1 MKVCNLILLL
11 LPLQLFAQL
20 SVAPVFS
27 SNMVL
32 QRNKPIHVWGKAK
45 PGEVIAV
52 SFVGKN
58 KSTICLKDSSWIIT
72 FPSLPANSHPIELVV
87 NSSTTKISF
96 SNILIG
102 DVWLCI
108 GQSNMEWPMQREKH
122 FAEEIQHANKPL
134 LRFLNPTYPGK
145 NIYGSTFTDS
155 VIHQLTPQTFYKG
168 TWQVSDSLSIKNM
181 SAVAY
186 YFGKMISKE
195 KNVPIGLINISIG
208 GAPLE
213 TFINPKAL
221 AADKQFAK
229 KNQGDWLENES
240 LPVWIRERGRQNVGS
255 LSNVPTDTQGKN
267 HAYKPGFAYISG
279 IEPLTNFPI
288 SGILNY
294 QGESNAQEIER
305 VNEYAWLSKLMI
317 EDFRKQWKD
326 PKLPY
331 YFVQLSSI
339 DTLKYKGQLWPLFR
353 NIQRTILDIVPF
365 SGMAVCSDA
374 GAQHDVHPTN
384 KKIVGERL
392 ARWAISSIPSGPLPT
407 RAYWK
412 DEYVIVEF
420 TYIGKGLK
428 TLDDLAIKGFSI
440 DGKNEE
446 NASLSADRKTIR
458 ISSKQ
463 KPASIYY
470 GWKPFSDGNLCN
482 SEILPASTF
491 TIPVQ

>member
-1 MKVCNLILLL
+1 MKFRILILLL
-11 LPLQLFAQL
+11 LPLHLLAQL
-20 SVAPVFS
+20 SVAPVFT
-27 SNMVL
+27 SNMVI

-45 PGEVIAV
+45 PGDVISI
-52 SFVGKN
+52 SFAGKN
-58 KSTICLKDSSWIIT
+58 KSTICLKDSSWTIT
-72 FPSLPANSHPIELVV
+72 LPSLPANSKQNELVV
-87 NSSTTKISF
+87 KSSTTKISF

-122 FAEEIQHANKPL
+122 FAEEIQHTNQPL

-145 NIYGSTFTDS
+145 NIFGSAFSDS
-155 VIHQLTPQTFYKG
+155 VVKRLTPSAFYQGK
-168 TWQVSDSLSIKNM
+168 WQVSDSNACRNM

-195 KNVPIGLINISIG
+195 KNVPIGLINFSIG

-213 TFINPKAL
+213 TFINPTAL
-221 AADKQFAK
+221 AADKIFAK
-229 KNQGDWLENES
+229 KIQGDWLENES
-240 LPVWIRERGRQNVGS
+240 LPVWIRERGMQNVGAV
-255 LSNVPTDTQGKN
+255 SNVPTDAQGKH

-279 IEPLTNFPI
+279 IEPLTNFAI

-305 VNEYAWLSKLMI
+305 VNEYALLSKLMV

-339 DTLKYKGQLWPLFR
+339 NTLKYKGHLWPQFR
-353 NIQRTILDIVPF
+353 NIQRTILDMVPF
-365 SGMAVCSDA
+365 SGMAVSSDA

-392 ARWAISSIPSGPLPT
+392 ARWVISSIPSGPLPVK
-407 RAYWK
+407 AYWK
-412 DEYVIVEF
+412 DKSVIIEF
-420 TYIGKGLK
+420 KYLGKGLK
-428 TLDDLAIKGFSI
+428 PCDGNSVKGFSF
-440 DGKNEE
+440 DGKNEV
-446 NASLSADRKTIR
+446 NATVSADGKTIR

-463 KPASIYY
+463 KPSTIFY
-470 GWKPFSDGNLCN
+470 GWKPFSDANLCN
-482 SEILPASTF
+482 SENLPASTF